1 MAARD
6 LTGAFSL
13 APKYLSQM
21 IDPLFWLPSGTGQ
34 IGFINISGAASS
46 KPEVEADIIENVAT
60 YGRQLGRMSDVLD
73 AILSDLNART
83 WRGDAK
89 KAVDAFEEMNAN
101 IAAVKARYLA
111 PTQDN
116 VDKLIDGINSIKHTR
131 PDEYERL
138 RNELRKKLLDGKPA
152 AAKKTRRKA
161 R

>member
-1 MAARD
+1 MATRD

-21 IDPLFWLPSGTGQ
+21 IDPLFWFPSGTGQ

-60 YGRQLGRMSDVLD
+60 YGRQLGRRSDVLD
-73 AILSDLNART
+73 AILSHLNARS

-101 IAAVKARYLA
+101 ITAVKARYLA
-111 PTQDN
+111 PTQEN
-116 VDKLIDGINSIKHTR
+116 VDKLIDGNNSIMHTR

-138 RNELRKKLLDGKPA
+138 RNELRRKLFDDKPTA
-152 AAKKTRRKA
+152 GKKTRSKGP
-161 R
+161 